1 MAKETVETL
10 VEGGKASAGPPLGPA
25 LGPTGINVGD
35 VVNAI
40 NEKTKDYEGM
50 KVPVS
55 VIIDT
60 NTKTFEIEIGTP
72 PTSALIKKELGLEKG
87 SQKGDEIVGNLT
99 IDQLIKVTNMKRS
112 NLLGNSLKASAKEVV
127 GVCISMG
134 VSIEE
139 VNPREFSAEID
150 SKKYDD
156 KFKEN

>member
-1 MAKETVETL
+1 MAKETIEIL
-10 VEGGKASAGPPLGPA
+10 VDGGKASAGPPLGPA
-25 LGPTGINVGD
+25 LGPTGINVGN

-40 NEKTKDYEGM
+40 NEKTKDYAGM

-60 NTKTFEIEIGTP
+60 GTKTFEIEIGTP

-99 IDQLIKVTNMKRS
+99 IDQLIKVTNMKRDA
-112 NLLGNSLKASAKEVV
+112 LLGNSLKAASKEIV

-139 VNPREFSAEID
+139 VNPREFFTEID
-150 SKKYDD
+150 SGKYDD
-156 KFKEN
+156 KFK